1 MNNPENLPV
10 HAGGSLLSYS
20 TPEEYAAALK
30 AQHALMLIV
39 EEHNEGMRN
48 ATSEEED
55 HDGEDHDGD
64 RFDQFL
70 YGQDFYI
77 EPEVWELPESWFE
90 AGGILGPI
98 DMRDL

>member
-30 AQHALMLIV
+30 AQHALMQIV

-48 ATSEEED
+48 ATSEED
-55 HDGEDHDGD
+55 DNDGD

-70 YGQDFYI
+70 YGQDFEV

-90 AGGILGPI
+90 IGGILGPV